1 MTDDRR
7 RFLQVATIGLAGA
20 AAVVQTGLRAQ
31 SPARRSLT
39 LGMASYTWR
48 KFPVE
53 QAIEMTRRLGLEKIA
68 FKSMHLQLD
77 STPEQISAVVAKV
90 KAAGLDLYGCGV
102 VYMKSEGEI
111 AQAFRYAK
119 LAGMGMII
127 GVPNYELMDAAEA
140 QVKDSGIRLAIH
152 NHGPDN
158 PLFPSPESVFERVRD
173 RDTRMGLCVDVGHTT
188 RLGLNPAEEIKKYA
202 SRVFDIHIKDV
213 SAADKAGKT
222 VEIGRGVI
230 DIPALLKALIGIDYS
245 GVLALEFEKDE
256 NDPLPGSA
264 ESIGY
269 LRGALAALK

>member
-20 AAVVQTGLRAQ
+20 AAVAQTGLRAQ
-31 SPARRSLT
+31 GPARRSLT

-173 RDTRMGLCVDVGHTT
+173 RDPRMGLCVDVGHTT